1 MLCNAGRGTYCSHND
16 FYFQDFLRDTW
27 GSGYDVRFNS
37 VDWAHA
43 QGRSN
48 WNGINHPV
56 MAGALCNEI
65 GNNCGGF
72 TCRLPGTHPNCPLS
86 AATNGQSINS
96 RCCKLKEKDMTI
108 HSTVDTNYVCYKRTG
123 GTSNECHNPSPS
135 GNNGRRLSEEL
146 LEGFIEIGEGD
157 CVTAYPDSGLNE
169 RIPGQV
175 ARNYRN
181 AGLYACKEGC
191 DADANCVAY
200 EINGDDY
207 NDPSYDYDHRCNFY
221 VDEYADTAVGPATV
235 TRASCYADPDRQTG
249 KINYGNCGGCEVAAD
264 GTYVPC
270 GSPPA
275 SRCYAKP
282 IVVPDAP
289 TTCGTCYLYA
299 PTCHRDW
306 GTSAGHMAWSA
317 LEADDPDFHEFVGQG
332 NTPAEACARRAIES
346 SGGAGHA
353 AYCHLQ
359 HKHHPTYGNADK
371 PGDDVNAVGDGTFD
385 NTVTLADAGLSHL
398 ISSSFI
404 ECPNPPPPPPPAPPP
419 SPSPPPSPPG
429 PPPQPPL
436 PPAPP
441 PPYFDTP
448 LTHLEIWVSRERA
461 RWGTRAAQFDV
472 DNVGPDGRIVLR
484 LTEGSGT
491 FSLDHAEGRFLF
503 LRGFHKYDDS
513 KILKIG
519 SLRAY
524 QRTSTTGRRLDE
536 EELEEKTEFL
546 VFEPEP
552 PPASPPP
559 PPPGPDLAA
568 LMLYDLTTAICTT
581 TDEEDHHLF
590 AQHAATLWANLREP
604 EGLHCFDCEYET
616 PVRCERFFAML
627 NTRQTQ
633 RARRREQQRA
643 AARAHVEATYREAI
657 LEHLDKSCCRKRIST
672 GEVDCSRNYCM
683 EAQKQA
689 AQAKTARVLRQLH
702 EEGHDEAQLGLT
714 QLLATDGLSS
724 HHHPHA
730 PCRDGTLPLLSSECV
745 SESLIHH
752 VLSKHNVARDVVD
765 KYLGK
770 AGLDLTQVVL
780 STMGVKQT
788 MSEKTQNWW
797 KSKQEATGQGR
808 RMQEQPV
815 PRRRRTRAAPK
826 TNAGVHAF
834 QRDLKSYMNKSAVHA
849 RNLQKLGGRKTP
861 GRQAQQHSFVD
872 TLTAVIS
879 QQGSMVRTMM
889 QGGRSVADALRR
901 FPKPKP
907 KPPAKPA
914 PKHGA
919 KHIDGWFRYVDSLV
933 QEGRR
938 LDEGFGDG
946 ITIPATAP
954 DWLLK
959 LDWKA
964 HAAETH
970 RLAKILRKRDAHV
983 LDHAR
988 RLRQLPHGEVLHE
1001 TGNPW
1006 LDINAPPSAIGNALR
1021 RLAGWISDTPYDFEH
1036 AEEARKMPRATDS
1049 EPADAWEFVKTG
1061 VHPLAA
1067 VKSHL
1072 ETTNRHLNPRRSLA
1086 ESIFGGVARLPATT
1100 NSPVV
1105 SRYGNYGNSGGGDV
1119 FQGFFRYILM
1129 DTLLCY
1135 LYPIRE
1141 TESDEFGD
1149 GTFIKTHRSD
1159 RLCFPGSACH
1169 AATQPHPSFNTC

>member
-1 MLCNAGRGTYCSHND
+1 M
-16 FYFQDFLRDTW
+16 
-27 GSGYDVRFNS
+27 
-37 VDWAHA
+37 
-43 QGRSN
+43 
-48 WNGINHPV
+48 
-56 MAGALCNEI
+56 
-65 GNNCGGF
+65 
-72 TCRLPGTHPNCPLS
+72 
-86 AATNGQSINS
+86 
-96 RCCKLKEKDMTI
+96 
-108 HSTVDTNYVCYKRTG
+108 
-123 GTSNECHNPSPS
+123 
-135 GNNGRRLSEEL
+135 
-146 LEGFIEIGEGD
+146 
-157 CVTAYPDSGLNE
+157 
-169 RIPGQV
+169 
-175 ARNYRN
+175 
-181 AGLYACKEGC
+181 
-191 DADANCVAY
+191 
-200 EINGDDY
+200 
-207 NDPSYDYDHRCNFY
+207 
-221 VDEYADTAVGPATV
+221 
-235 TRASCYADPDRQTG
+235 
-249 KINYGNCGGCEVAAD
+249 
-264 GTYVPC
+264 
-270 GSPPA
+270 
-275 SRCYAKP
+275 
-282 IVVPDAP
+282 
-289 TTCGTCYLYA
+289 
-299 PTCHRDW
+299 
-306 GTSAGHMAWSA
+306 
-317 LEADDPDFHEFVGQG
+317 
-332 NTPAEACARRAIES
+332 
-346 SGGAGHA
+346 
-353 AYCHLQ
+353 
-359 HKHHPTYGNADK
+359 
-371 PGDDVNAVGDGTFD
+371 
-385 NTVTLADAGLSHL
+385 
-398 ISSSFI
+398 
-404 ECPNPPPPPPPAPPP
+404 
-419 SPSPPPSPPG
+419 
-429 PPPQPPL
+429 
-436 PPAPP
+436 
-441 PPYFDTP
+441 P
-448 LTHLEIWVSRERA
+448 LTHLEVWVSRERA
-461 RWGTRAAQFDV
+461 RWGTRAAQIDV
-472 DNVGPDGRIVLR
+472 EDVVDGRVVLR

-503 LRGFHKYDDS
+503 LRGFHEEDDS
-513 KILKIG
+513 RILKIG

-524 QRTSTTGRRLDE
+524 QRSTNGARRLDE
-536 EELEEKTEFL
+536 EEQKLVETTEFL

-552 PPASPPP
+552 PPPPP
-559 PPPGPDLAA
+559 APDLAA
-568 LMLYDLTTAICTT
+568 LMLLDLTRVICTT
-581 TDEEDHHLF
+581 TNEDDHHLYV
-590 AQHAATLWANLREP
+590 QHAASLWANLREP
-604 EGLHCFDCEYET
+604 EGLHCHDCEHNV
-616 PVRCERFFAML
+616 PVRCERFFAS
-627 NTRQTQ
+627 QTTQ
-633 RARRREQQRA
+633 KTARARRREQQRA
-643 AARAHVEATYREAI
+643 EARAHVEATYKESL
-657 LEHLDKSCCRKRIST
+657 LEHMDKSCCRKRIST
-672 GEVDCSRNYCM
+672 GEVDCSRKYCVD
-683 EAQKQA
+683 AQRQM

-702 EEGHDEAQLGLT
+702 EEGHDEAQLGLAE
-714 QLLATDGLSS
+714 LLATDGLSS

-797 KSKQEATGQGR
+797 KSKQEAAGQGR

-834 QRDLKSYMNKSAVHA
+834 QRDFSSYMNKSARA
-849 RNLQKLGGRKTP
+849 ATNLQKLGGRKTP

-879 QQGSMVRTMM
+879 QQGSMVRTVL

-1086 ESIFGGVARLPATT
+1086 EGIFGGVARLPATT

-1169 AATQPHPSFNTC
+1169 AATQPRPSFNTC